1 MGSAIEF
8 LCVNELGLRG
18 TEETLRHNVAGD
30 DVALRLFLKLM
41 EDALEKDEKL
51 ASTAKCKI
59 MQNTHLRILKI
70 K

>member
-30 DVALRLFLKLM
+30 DVASGLFWKLM
-41 EDALEKDEKL
+41 EDALEKD
-51 ASTAKCKI
+51 
-59 MQNTHLRILKI
+59 
-70 K
+70 